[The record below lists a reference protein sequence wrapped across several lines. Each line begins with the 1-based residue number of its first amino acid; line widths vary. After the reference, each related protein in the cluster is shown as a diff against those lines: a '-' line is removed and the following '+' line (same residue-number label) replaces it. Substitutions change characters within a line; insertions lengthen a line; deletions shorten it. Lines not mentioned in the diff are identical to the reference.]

1 MAPRLQKTFLYK
13 SSTNIVDRLAN
24 WAVNPW
30 RRYSLL
36 AIIFLSG
43 FLSGSSLGMINGV
56 LALMDPVGA
65 FIALI
70 FLEVLIQAR
79 FVFLKSNKPIILV
92 RVFDMFR
99 IGLAYG
105 LFSEGLK
112 LLFETRKVAGKEI
125 PDCSVVNFEDVREDV
140 WFEEYACLAKEFGL
154 FELENEDQLNA
165 SNLSSRGEVVLMLY
179 RLDQALDT

>member
-1 MAPRLQKTFLYK
+1 MPPRMQKTVLYK
-13 SSTNIVDRLAN
+13 SSTKIVERLAN
-24 WAVNPW
+24 WAANPW

-36 AIIFLSG
+36 IIIFLMG
-43 FLSGSSLGMINGV
+43 FLIGSSLGMINGV

-65 FIALI
+65 FFALV
-70 FLEVLIQAR
+70 FLEILVKAR

-112 LLFETRKVAGKEI
+112 LL
-125 PDCSVVNFEDVREDV
+125 
-140 WFEEYACLAKEFGL
+140 
-154 FELENEDQLNA
+154 
-165 SNLSSRGEVVLMLY
+165 
-179 RLDQALDT
+179 

>member
-1 MAPRLQKTFLYK
+1 MKIIYFCFIRSFIYYIYVRELTNEKNLRQFFIFSFMIQRMQKTFLYK
-13 SSTNIVDRLAN
+13 SSTKIVDRLAN
-24 WAVNPW
+24 WAANPW

-36 AIIFLSG
+36 AIIFLIG
-43 FLSGSSLGMINGV
+43 FLAGSSLGMINGV

-70 FLEVLIQAR
+70 FLELLIQAR

-112 LLFETRKVAGKEI
+112 LL
-125 PDCSVVNFEDVREDV
+125 
-140 WFEEYACLAKEFGL
+140 
-154 FELENEDQLNA
+154 
-165 SNLSSRGEVVLMLY
+165 
-179 RLDQALDT
+179 